1 MPGFDKEIKWEFDEY
16 PTEQEIEDRLKA
28 NNYPDGVWLMMQETV
43 RSIKVMIEHCKVL
56 ARMNSDSDDNYSN
69 YADEDEKELI
79 SKGTHFLNHAG
90 KNVVDE
96 QEADAFSNEFQ
107 QYYEKLTSY
116 MDKTQFLKLADL
128 DNINNVDPGM
138 EDDLN
143 LDDFNIENDNEN
155 IIVNEEPKKE
165 EKVDEI
171 KIEEP
176 KEEKKE
182 NKIDERAALD
192 KKAKELYDEF
202 MKLPPCPIDIK
213 NKMVSSVHG
222 IEEEARDKGGIKHSM
237 MYGARLQVI
246 VNCLKEI
253 PSQDRPQPIR
263 DFINHVNAYNKEPEE
278 IYTSDAPSVDDDPL
292 INQAKYDMIKEN
304 PEMHGVM
311 GLDNVDNLM
320 DNSNLILDN
329 VRFYDDVEEDEPER
343 VNAARYIEE
352 IRDKGFKETIVS
364 RLSDEQKEDYCE
376 KFFKIMV
383 TRMLVNSKR
392 NKGSS
397 LEKDLPVAEIDIF
410 VEQNKDNEIFKGFFD
425 SLKNDND
432 KMLTAILGAQRTPGH
447 GGKLDDMF
455 KEYILNLP
463 PGKLDNDTMFDR
475 WLPTVKDRI
484 ESIQDQIKLRSERM
498 KKLDSVKAKL
508 ADCQERGKDPGNLM
522 EKQDELRAQIEKVD
536 VNRAA
541 AEILVLRNMAK
552 ANRKKKETLNI
563 KVPTS
568 LDTKLIDTVKGLDN
582 HGVFGELNYNNQNNR
597 NLWDLL
603 GEGHGGALVEAIRA
617 KNEETVNLAIYE
629 KDGHEDEVEK
639 HLYKNTIKQTLKD
652 MGTDAEYALEDLKEA
667 GGAGLTEAK
676 IFIQKYFF
684 LTTSVWDRNTNAINQ
699 NLLKADTP
707 WLELKKIDEKGLNYN
722 KDFNNFIKVFG
733 YNDLK
738 GALKVI
744 KDNADK
750 PLEVRNQ
757 LNTMRNNI
765 VQRMQN
771 EQQQMQHEA
780 PKNQAGKGMRP
791 M

>member
-28 NNYPDGVWLMMQETV
+28 NNYPDGVWIMMQDTV
-43 RSIKVMIEHCKVL
+43 RSIKVMIENCKVL
-56 ARMNSDSDDNYSN
+56 ARMNSDSEDNYSN
-69 YADEDEKELI
+69 YAKDEEKELI

-96 QEADAFSNEFQ
+96 ADADSFSNEFQ
-107 QYYEKLTSY
+107 QYYEKLTGY

-128 DNINNVDPGM
+128 DNIDNVDPGM

-165 EKVDEI
+165 EK
-171 KIEEP
+171 
-176 KEEKKE
+176 KE

-202 MKLPPCPIDIK
+202 MKLPALPIDIK
-213 NKMVSSVHG
+213 NEVVSTLHT
-222 IEEEARDKGGIKHSM
+222 IEEEANVNGGIKHTM
-237 MYGARLQVI
+237 MYGACMQVI
-246 VNCLKEI
+246 ANCLKEI
-253 PSQDRPQPIR
+253 PANDRPQPIR

-278 IYTSDAPSVDDDPL
+278 IYISDAPSVDDYLKRYDPL

-304 PEMHGVM
+304 PEMHGIM

-320 DNSNLILDN
+320 ENSNLILDN
-329 VRFYDDVEEDEPER
+329 VRFYDDVEGYEPER

-364 RLSDEQKEDYCE
+364 RLSDEQKDDYCE

-397 LEKDLPVAEIDIF
+397 LEKDLPVADIDIF
-410 VEQNKDNEIFKGFFD
+410 VEQNKDNKFFKGFFD

-463 PGKLDNDTMFDR
+463 PGQLDNDTMLDR

-484 ESIQDQIKLRSERM
+484 ESIQDQVKLRIECM
-498 KKLDSVKAKL
+498 KKLDSVNAKL
-508 ADCQERGKDPGNLM
+508 SDYQKKGKDPGNLLQKK
-522 EKQDELRAQIEKVD
+522 EELSNQIENVD
-536 VNRAA
+536 INRAA

-568 LDTKLIDTVKGLDN
+568 LDTKLFDTVTELDN
-582 HGVFGELNYNNQNNR
+582 NGVFDELNDNSQNNR
-597 NLWDLL
+597 NLWALL
-603 GEGHGGALVEAIRA
+603 TEGHGGAFVEALRA
-617 KNEETVNLAIYE
+617 KNEETVNLGHE
-629 KDGHEDEVEK
+629 DEDGHEDEVEK

-652 MGTDAEYALEDLKEA
+652 MGTEADYVLEDLKESGV
-667 GGAGLTEAK
+667 GGINDAK
-676 IFIQKYFF
+676 NFIQKYFF
-684 LTTSVWDRNTNAINQ
+684 LTTSVWDRNTNTINQ
-699 NLLKADTP
+699 NLLKTDTP

-733 YNDLK
+733 YNELK

-771 EQQQMQHEA
+771 EQQQMHHEA

>member
-16 PTEQEIEDRLKA
+16 PTDQEIEARLKA
-28 NNYPDGVWLMMQETV
+28 NNYPDGVWFMMQETV
-43 RSIKVMIEHCKVL
+43 RSIKVMIENCKVL
-56 ARMNSDSDDNYSN
+56 ARMNSDSENNYSN
-69 YADEDEKELI
+69 YAKDEEKELI
-79 SKGTHFLNHAG
+79 SKGTHYLNYAG
-90 KNVVDE
+90 KNVVDKAD
-96 QEADAFSNEFQ
+96 ADAFSNEFQ
-107 QYYEKLTSY
+107 EYYEKLTGY
-116 MDKTQFLKLADL
+116 MDKTKFLKLGDL
-128 DNINNVDPGM
+128 DNNNVDPGM

-155 IIVNEEPKKE
+155 IIVNEEPKE

-192 KKAKELYDEF
+192 RKAKELYDEF
-202 MKLPPCPIDIK
+202 MKLPAYPIDIK
-213 NKMVSSVHG
+213 NEVASTLQT
-222 IEEEARDKGGIKHSM
+222 IEEEANENGGIKHTM
-237 MYGARLQVI
+237 MYGACMQVI
-246 VNCLKEI
+246 ANCLKKI
-253 PSQDRPQPIR
+253 PANDRPQPIR

-278 IYTSDAPSVDDDPL
+278 IYTSDAPSVDDYLERYDPL

-329 VRFYDDVEEDEPER
+329 VRFYDDVEGYEPER

-397 LEKDLPVAEIDIF
+397 LEKDLPVADIDIF
-410 VEQNKDNEIFKGFFD
+410 VEQNKDNEIFKGFFE

-463 PGKLDNDTMFDR
+463 PGRLDNDAMFDR

-484 ESIQDQIKLRSERM
+484 ESIQNQIKLRTERV
-498 KKLDSVKAKL
+498 KKLDSVEAKL
-508 ADCQERGKDPGNLM
+508 SDCQEKGKHPGNLLQKK
-522 EKQDELRAQIEKVD
+522 EELLNQIENVSVD
-536 VNRAA
+536 RAA

-568 LDTKLIDTVKGLDN
+568 LDTKLIDTVIELDD
-582 HGVFGELNYNNQNNR
+582 HGVFDVLNYDNPNNR
-597 NLWDLL
+597 NLWALL
-603 GEGHGGALVEAIRA
+603 TEGHGGAFVEALRA
-617 KNEETVNLAIYE
+617 KNEEIVNP
-629 KDGHEDEVEK
+629 GHENEVEK

-652 MGTDAEYALEDLKEA
+652 MGTEADYVLEDLKET
-667 GGAGLTEAK
+667 GVAGLKDAK

-684 LTTSVWDRNTNAINQ
+684 LTTSVWDRNTNTINQ
-699 NLLKADTP
+699 NLLKTDTP

-757 LNTMRNNI
+757 LNTMRNTI

-771 EQQQMQHEA
+771 EQQQMHHEA